1 MVHSRILK
9 AASFLFIYTISLHSC
24 NISEPEEFYSPT
36 AGFLTVNLKSDNTDT
51 NINILGTDYGI
62 SDQDSM
68 DLLVFQGK
76 VFDAD
81 SNFAILF
88 HNIKSWR
95 QEEFVYNILDW
106 NGNEG
111 YTEFKIFESHVPPGT
126 YDLLTLRLIA
136 SVIEVGPYR
145 IPISL
150 PPDTEGV
157 LALPTDFTV
166 DEKRVTKITLSLKP
180 FQSMSRYR
188 DDYVFDRQIVI
199 ESIEYLGQDVYEQ
212 IIIESDSLGA

>member
-9 AASFLFIYTISLHSC
+9 AASFLFIYTISLPSC

-95 QEEFVYNILDW
+95 QE
-106 NGNEG
+106 
-111 YTEFKIFESHVPPGT
+111 
-126 YDLLTLRLIA
+126 
-136 SVIEVGPYR
+136 
-145 IPISL
+145 
-150 PPDTEGV
+150 
-157 LALPTDFTV
+157 
-166 DEKRVTKITLSLKP
+166 
-180 FQSMSRYR
+180 
-188 DDYVFDRQIVI
+188 
-199 ESIEYLGQDVYEQ
+199 
-212 IIIESDSLGA
+212 

>member
-9 AASFLFIYTISLHSC
+9 ATILLFFCTIYLPSC
-24 NISEPEEFYSPT
+24 NISEPAEFYSPT
-36 AGFLTVNLKSDNTDT
+36 AGFLIVILKSDNTDT

-62 SDQDSM
+62 SEQDSM

-106 NGNEG
+106 NSNEG

-126 YDLLTLRLIA
+126 YDMLTLGLIA

-157 LALPTDFTV
+157 IALPTDFTV

-199 ESIEYLGQDVYEQ
+199 ESIEYLSQDAYEQ

>member
-1 MVHSRILK
+1 MISNIRIFGSIFFALL
-9 AASFLFIYTISLHSC
+9 AVLLSSC
-24 NISEPEEFYSPT
+24 NITEPEEFYSPT
-36 AGFLTVNLKSDNTDT
+36 AGFVRVIIQSDNNDT
-51 NINILGTDYGI
+51 NINILGVDYNI
-62 SDQDSM
+62 SDQDSL

-76 VFDAD
+76 VFNAD
-81 SNFAILF
+81 SNYAILF

-106 NGNEG
+106 NPEDG
-111 YTEFKIFESHVPPGT
+111 YTEFKIFESHVPPGV
-126 YDLLTLRLIA
+126 YDLITLGLIA

-157 LALPTDFTV
+157 LEIPTSFRV
-166 DEKRVTKITLSLKP
+166 DEKNVTQITLSLKP

-188 DDYVFDRQIVI
+188 DDYVFDRQIDI
-199 ESIEYLGQDVYEQ
+199 ESIEYFGQDEYEKV
-212 IIIESDSLGA
+212 IADSDSLNI

>member
-1 MVHSRILK
+1 MDFLK
-9 AASFLFIYTISLHSC
+9 LQ
-24 NISEPEEFYSPT
+24 EEYS
-36 AGFLTVNLKSDNTDT
+36 GY
-51 NINILGTDYGI
+51 IGTDYGI

-126 YDLLTLRLIA
+126 YDLLTLGLIA

>member
-9 AASFLFIYTISLHSC
+9 AASFLFIYTVSLPSC

-126 YDLLTLRLIA
+126 YDLLTLGLIA

-212 IIIESDSLGA
+212 IIFESDSLGA